1 MDLIYWDEYNTKEEL
16 EKRLNSL
23 KTQFNALMKDH
34 LELQG
39 KHETLRMEFEQLKT
53 RYINLAK

>member
-1 MDLIYWDEYNTKEEL
+1 MNLIYWDEYNSREEL

-23 KTQFNALMKDH
+23 ITQFNALMKEH

-39 KHETLRMEFEQLKT
+39 KHETLRIEFEQLKN
-53 RYINLAK
+53 RYINLAR